1 MARRRKVRIYDEE
14 IYTNFGEQPYLFE
27 IQIGYGLIPLV
38 DEGRESNIQREIT
51 YCRNQIDAEYGLPVP
66 TVHIRDNM
74 CLEPYE
80 YSILFKGLFFLY
92 CIGKCRVFGL
102 FLIKNY

>member
-1 MARRRKVRIYDEE
+1 M
-14 IYTNFGEQPYLFE
+14 YTNFGEQPYLFE

>member
-1 MARRRKVRIYDEE
+1 MARRRKPIIYDEE

-27 IQIGYGLIPLV
+27 IQIGYRLIPLV

-51 YCRNQIDAEYGLPVP
+51 YCRNQIDAEYGLPLP

-74 CLEPYE
+74 CLEPNE

-92 CIGKCRVFGL
+92 CIGKCQVFGL